1 MNRDTRRGH
10 GLRLGAMVLCLL
22 ASTGILADEPTAV
35 VASQGAA
42 VVTLG
47 DIDTYVEHIPPVDRA
62 KFFDNP
68 RRVQSLLRNLLL
80 QKQLAKAA
88 IEAGLDRKPEFQAP
102 LGQVTDAGLAKAE
115 IERFRES
122 LPKPD
127 VAQLA
132 KEEYLANREDY
143 ATPEVLDVKHI
154 LISTGTRGEA
164 EARALAND
172 VHEQASKDP
181 SRFDALIETYSEEP
195 GKAQNKGVLHDAG
208 SEEHAPEFAAAARA
222 LAKSGDLSP
231 VVKSSYG
238 FHVIQLLSKI
248 PAKQQ
253 SFEEVRERLEA
264 KMLKD
269 YTERA
274 VHRYTD
280 ELRNNPIDANA
291 ELVESLRTRYG
302 QPASAPADAPPA
314 K

>member
-1 MNRDTRRGH
+1 MNRSTRRGY
-10 GLRLGAMVLCLL
+10 GLRLGALVLCLL

-42 VVTLG
+42 VVTLA

-62 KFFDNP
+62 KFFDNS

-88 IEAGLDRKPEFQAP
+88 VEAGLDRKPEFQAP

-132 KEEYLANREDY
+132 KEEYLANREAY
-143 ATPEVLDVKHI
+143 ASPEVLDVKHI

-164 EARALAND
+164 EARALADD
-172 VHEQASKDP
+172 VREQASKDP
-181 SRFDALIETYSEEP
+181 SRFDALIESYSEEP

-222 LAKSGDLSP
+222 LAKPGDVSP
-231 VVKSSYG
+231 VVESSYG

-253 SFEEVRERLEA
+253 SFEDVRERLEA

-280 ELRNNPIDANA
+280 ELRNHPIDANE

-302 QPASAPADAPPA
+302 QPATAPAAAPPA